1 MSHRATPGK
10 GFFTSS
16 SSLIISAV
24 AASIVWGVGS
34 YFMLNAH
41 LLFTVAL
48 VTSLAFLYLLRSR
61 EAGGSAAQSAT
72 AHDAA
77 LLARQTAETFNAFS
91 SSLSADFKESRD
103 EILQVKNL
111 LDEAISQLIE
121 NFTLVHEKTQEQQNL
136 TGRISQH
143 MSAGENVDSIFSGF
157 IKDTTETFEIFMD
170 NAVQASKFAMGLV
183 EIMDD
188 MANRIGGIVKLLDE
202 IDDIADQTNLLALN
216 AAIEAARAGEA
227 GRGFA
232 VVADEVRALS
242 KKTTHFSD
250 QIRSLMTDLHS
261 SFSNAD
267 TSIQKI
273 SSVDMGFA
281 SDSKRRIEQVLDQ
294 LETINHES
302 AEALNAQSSL
312 AAEVDANINQATT
325 GLQFQDMTSQLLNHT
340 ETRLNAI
347 HDLMDELAVL
357 TAQDDARSPDEILL
371 HIREKLQD
379 TRSKIDAM
387 KHNPVSHG
395 NMGSGDIELF

>member
-1 MSHRATPGK
+1 MSHRV
-10 GFFTSS
+10 TSARAVS
-16 SSLIISAV
+16 VASLVYAAITALCIWGLGTLTSLNSHLIFIVAV
-24 AASIVWGVGS
+24 AALLAVVL
-34 YFMLNAH
+34 FLNRDSSSGNAEP
-41 LLFTVAL
+41 
-48 VTSLAFLYLLRSR
+48 
-61 EAGGSAAQSAT
+61 EAAPQ
-72 AHDAA
+72 
-77 LLARQTAETFNAFS
+77 LARQTADTFNTFS
-91 SSLSADFKESRD
+91 TSLAVEFKESRD

-111 LDEAISQLIE
+111 LDTAIGQLIN
-121 NFTLVHEKTQEQQNL
+121 NFTQVHQMTREQQAL
-136 TGRISQH
+136 TDRITQH

-157 IKDTTETFEIFMD
+157 IHDTTETFEIFMD

-188 MANRIGGIVKLLDE
+188 MASKIGGIVKLLDE

-232 VVADEVRALS
+232 VVADEVRSLS

-267 TSIQKI
+267 TSIQRI

-281 SDSKRRIEQVLDQ
+281 SESKRRIEQVLVQ
-294 LETINHES
+294 LERINHES
-302 AEALNAQSSL
+302 SEALASQSSL
-312 AAEVDANINQATT
+312 AADVEENINQATT
-325 GLQFQDMTSQLLNHT
+325 GLQFQDMTSQLLDHT

-347 HDLMDELAVL
+347 HDLMDDLAHL
-357 TAQDDARSPDEILL
+357 TKEDSARTSEEILL
-371 HIREKLQD
+371 HIREKLQEAR
-379 TRSKIDAM
+379 TKIDSM

-395 NMGSGDIELF
+395 SMDSGDIELF